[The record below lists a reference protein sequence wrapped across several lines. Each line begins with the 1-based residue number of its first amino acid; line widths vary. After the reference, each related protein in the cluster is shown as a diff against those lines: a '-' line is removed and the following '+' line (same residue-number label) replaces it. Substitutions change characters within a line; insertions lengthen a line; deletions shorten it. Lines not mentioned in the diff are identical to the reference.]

1 MTGGK
6 VTVTRENDPDEIVDL
21 TASMVTGFES
31 ETAGTKTLTI
41 TYQEKTTTFDVTV
54 SEVTL
59 TKIEWKTEPTKKN
72 YSVGES
78 LDVTGGVITAT
89 YSDNSTKD
97 IDVTADM
104 VSGFNSAA
112 VAEQQA
118 LTVTYGTKHLFITL
132 K

>member
-1 MTGGK
+1 M
-6 VTVTRENDPDEIVDL
+6 ENG
-21 TASMVTGFES
+21 AN
-31 ETAGTKTLTI
+31 
-41 TYQEKTTTFDVTV
+41 
-54 SEVTL
+54 
-59 TKIEWKTEPTKKN
+59 KKN

-118 LTVTYGTKHLFITL
+118 LTVTYGTKTL
-132 K
+132 VYNIEVTGQPVQKIMNSGLMLLRLM